1 MSFLLPIAIVATT
14 PLPAVPPEA
23 TAFIRTE
30 LKLARYDA
38 AAVDLDDD
46 HRPEILVRA
55 TDADFCGSG
64 GCTLFV
70 LTPSGARYRVV
81 TRMTVTRPPVRLL
94 TSVTHGWRDIAV
106 RVSGGG
112 ITRPRDV
119 RLQFDGS
126 SYPTNP
132 TMVAA
137 TARPAGRTLIR

>member
-14 PLPAVPPEA
+14 PLPAVPPKA

-46 HRPEILVRA
+46 HRPEVLVRA
-55 TDADFCGSG
+55 TDADHCGSG

-70 LTPSGARYRVV
+70 LTPSGAQYRVV

-94 TSVTHGWRDIAV
+94 PSATHGWHDLSVGVA
-106 RVSGGG
+106 GGG
-112 ITRPRDV
+112 ITRPRNV
-119 RLQFDGS
+119 RLRFDGS

-132 TMVAA
+132 SMVTA
-137 TARPAGRTLIR
+137 TARSAGRVLLR